1 MRDGDYVCVLEF
13 LLGQILRNLI
23 TLSLNFAFTELK
35 MIPSLGYSVKR
46 FLL

>member
-1 MRDGDYVCVLEF
+1 MRDRDYVCVLQF
-13 LLGQILRNLI
+13 LQGEILRKK
-23 TLSLNFAFTELK
+23 LSLNFAFTELK

>member
-1 MRDGDYVCVLEF
+1 MRDRDYVCV
-13 LLGQILRNLI
+13 QILRNLI